1 MDALASTAGAAMN
14 RRDTDREQPE
24 GAAATMDQ
32 SEIDTGRERK
42 MAEKPLARSV
52 EKKLKKLL
60 DRIAKKEAEEK
71 VAAFEIPSPPQGLPK
86 RIHG

>member
-1 MDALASTAGAAMN
+1 MDALASAAGAEMN
-14 RRDTDREQPE
+14 RRDTNREQPE

-32 SEIDTGRERK
+32 SEIDTRRK